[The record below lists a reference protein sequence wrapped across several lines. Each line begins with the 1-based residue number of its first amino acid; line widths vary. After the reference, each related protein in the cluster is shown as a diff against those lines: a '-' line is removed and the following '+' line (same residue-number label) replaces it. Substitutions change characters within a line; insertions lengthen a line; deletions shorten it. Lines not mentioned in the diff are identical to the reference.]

1 MGCCDHGCNGM
12 VISWY
17 PGHMNKARKELVK
30 LLRGI
35 HVVIEVL
42 DARIPMAS
50 ANPLLASM
58 TKQLPIIKIL
68 NKADLAE
75 KQTTQAWLNYF
86 NTQSAN
92 ICLLNGRD
100 QPLPRES
107 LLKSAYQLCEPRASQ
122 SRARQIVIVGIPNVG
137 KSSILNQLTDRK
149 LAKTGNEPA
158 VTRRQQRVQLDEN
171 WYLID
176 TPGLLWPRLEDQ
188 GAAFMLACT
197 GTIRNTAVE
206 AEDIAWF
213 TAEMLLKDHRHELT
227 RRYNIAG
234 SVTQPEQLLRH
245 IAEIRGSLGKG
256 GHPDWH
262 KTSELLLNDY
272 RSGKLGN
279 LSLETPPE

>member
-1 MGCCDHGCNGM
+1 M

-188 GAAFMLACT
+188 GAAFIWPARVPSATPPSRLKTSPGSPPRCYSRTTVMCLHIVTISPGVLPSRNNCCAISQKSEALWAKADIQT
-197 GTIRNTAVE
+197 GTRPQN
-206 AEDIAWF
+206 
-213 TAEMLLKDHRHELT
+213 
-227 RRYNIAG
+227 Y
-234 SVTQPEQLLRH
+234 
-245 IAEIRGSLGKG
+245 
-256 GHPDWH
+256 
-262 KTSELLLNDY
+262 Y
-272 RSGKLGN
+272 
-279 LSLETPPE
+279 